1 LKTSTLEIIFT
12 SSTASSL
19 VSDFLKSK
27 KKMSDF
33 FEILPKN
40 IVIDNFFN
48 GHTKSLG
55 RYVNIEKNPYVIC
68 HYEEKPDEKFC
79 IMYCEKSAYTF
90 LSIDDIDYVLTP
102 NSCST
107 CGSENKKLT
116 WYLLKNGYIGAHVDD
131 TIVYLHYHILEKYK
145 AKPSDFV
152 SVDHINRNKLDNRP
166 VNLRWATQSE
176 QNQNTDKRKRK
187 YNAQELPEQIQQSDL
202 KKYVVFYRNVENG
215 GVREYFK
222 IESHPIQNDCVWI
235 GTKSQKID
243 ILEKLREANEQ
254 VEKYNQI
261 YYKSLE
267 NGEPLVKVQK
277 KSQDEKDKE
286 KIEQV
291 NQLIEYHRANG
302 KFPSSRSTEPHLKKL
317 ANLIVDIRKYAK
329 QQSTTCY
336 VIHRQILDESGIA
349 WKN

>member
-1 LKTSTLEIIFT
+1 M
-12 SSTASSL
+12 SSINLSRY
-19 VSDFLKSK
+19 
-27 KKMSDF
+27 
-33 FEILPKN
+33 EILESFDGHYVPMKK
-40 IVIDNFFN
+40 NFFN
-48 GHTKSLG
+48 NYMKVFDKQLNDTYYLMHANPECYFLFACEDIDLVKGHTWF
-55 RYVNIEKNPYVIC
+55 RMN
-68 HYEEKPDEKFC
+68 
-79 IMYCEKSAYTF
+79 
-90 LSIDDIDYVLTP
+90 
-102 NSCST
+102 
-107 CGSENKKLT
+107 
-116 WYLLKNGYIGAHVDD
+116 NGYIATSTGG
-131 TIVYLHYHILEKYK
+131 INKYLHIIVKCKYDPTPMNNP
-145 AKPSDFV
+145 AL

-261 YYKSLE
+261 YYESLE
-267 NGEPLVKVQK
+267 NGEPVVKVQK

-336 VIHRQILDESGIA
+336 VIHRQILDESGIS
-349 WKN
+349 WR